1 MTDNWIDFALN
12 VIAGATAFLCL
23 FDGTRRL
30 GTYGLQGK
38 AVLMTLVAAGICV
51 LYGSLAY
58 SKYQDLRSRL
68 IASQS
73 QPAPGPLP
81 ANLGRAS
88 SPERKEALSLARARH
103 AFVESGKLGS
113 YVDRSGG
120 SKAFVPNQ
128 EDLVRREGVVT
139 YHVQLESVARSSL
152 GEALLWLITGLVAA
166 IFGFVVSFEK
176 MRPSNGPSEEQQERS
191 GEARSAP

>member
-1 MTDNWIDFALN
+1 MTDSWIDFALN

-30 GTYGLQGK
+30 GTYGLHSK
-38 AVLMTLVAAGICV
+38 AVLMTVVAAGICA

-68 IASQS
+68 IVSQS
-73 QPAPGPLP
+73 QPATSQLP
-81 ANLGRAS
+81 ANLGRVS
-88 SPERKEALSLARARH
+88 SPEKKEALSLARARH

-120 SKAFVPNQ
+120 SRSFVPNQ

-139 YHVQLESVARSSL
+139 YYVQLESVARSSL

-166 IFGFVVSFEK
+166 LFGFVVSFEK
-176 MRPSNGPSEEQQERS
+176 MRPSSGPNEEQQGRS
-191 GEARSAP
+191 GEARSSP